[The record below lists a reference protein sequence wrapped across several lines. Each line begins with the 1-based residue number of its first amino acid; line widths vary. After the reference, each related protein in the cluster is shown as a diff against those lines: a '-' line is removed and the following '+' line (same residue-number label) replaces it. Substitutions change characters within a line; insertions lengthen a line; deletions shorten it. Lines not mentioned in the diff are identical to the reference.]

1 MLMQRLR
8 TIRRFVHVLVA
19 GFVLVQFAGV
29 VSSPLAS
36 AEAFAV
42 AAALHAHHEHVH
54 HHQGD
59 GGAHH
64 QGDQGAD
71 HADRCC
77 ALHAFF
83 SGVLPPVIAAEMR
96 EVDSQRLP
104 PHFADIG
111 VGVDPGRL
119 DRPPRPLHV
128 I

>member
-1 MLMQRLR
+1 MQRLR

-19 GFVLVQFAGV
+19 GFVLAQFAGV
-29 VSSPLAS
+29 VSPPQVG
-36 AEAFAV
+36 AEALATAV
-42 AAALHAHHEHVH
+42 TLHADHEHAHAHH
-54 HHQGD
+54 GD
-59 GGAHH
+59 AGAHH
-64 QGDQGAD
+64 HGDQGAD

-83 SGVLPPVIAAEMR
+83 AGVLPPAIAVEIGEA
-96 EVDSQRLP
+96 DSQRLT

-111 VGVDPGRL
+111 VGVDLTRL